1 MRLKLLPLLLLF
13 ILFRGITYSQELRLF
28 NYSYIEDNNI
38 GFISLSD
45 IYTLSEHPDSSSVPD
60 IKKLGVDQSLS
71 IVLDKEYRQ
80 RFFNGTGISES
91 DNVYIYNYAEN
102 KLKTFKA
109 KDLQVIALLN
119 FYASVE
125 DWPFSQ
131 YDYMIG
137 FQIDNS
143 QFADFNENYFDVLVY
158 IGKENPF
165 ISGLLKPI
173 TWERAA
179 TKDKALLATIPTD
192 DSFFT
197 DREITDYSVG
207 DIYTYESEGYSY
219 YIKNLFDSN
228 NELFVRHL
236 IVVNTETKKLV
247 CERIYDQWEGNGLAS
262 LNIQGEE
269 NEYADYQWTGQL
281 FKGMDPVIFGFQ
293 YFSFGCP
300 YITILNPND
309 EEVYIYCDNRH

>member
-1 MRLKLLPLLLLF
+1 MNLKLFALLLLCG
-13 ILFRGITYSQELRLF
+13 ILTGKAHSQELNLF
-28 NYSYIEDNNI
+28 SYWYIEDNAI

-45 IYTLSEHPDSSSVPD
+45 VYALSEHPDSSAIPD
-60 IKKLGVDQSLS
+60 IKKLSVDQSLS
-71 IVLDKEYRQ
+71 IALDGAYRQ
-80 RFFNGTGISES
+80 RFFKGTGISES

-109 KDLQVIALLN
+109 KELQVIALLD

-125 DWPFSQ
+125 EWPFSQ

-143 QFADFNENYFDVLVY
+143 QLTDFKENYYDVLVY

-165 ISGLLKPI
+165 ITGALEPI
-173 TWERAA
+173 TWDRAEA
-179 TKDKALLATIPTD
+179 KDKTLLSTVPTD

-197 DREITDYSVG
+197 DREITDYTVG
-207 DIYTYESEGYSY
+207 DTYTYESGGYTY
-219 YIKNLFDSN
+219 YIQNLFDGN

-236 IVVNTETKKLV
+236 IVLNSATKKLV
-247 CERIYDQWEGNGLAS
+247 CERLYDQWEGNGLTS
-262 LNIQGEE
+262 LNIRGEE
-269 NEYADYQWTGQL
+269 NEYADYQWTGKL
-281 FKGMDPVIFGFQ
+281 FNGMDPVIFGFQ

-300 YITILNPND
+300 YITILNSND

>member
-1 MRLKLLPLLLLF
+1 MRLKLLPLLLFFTLF
-13 ILFRGITYSQELRLF
+13 IETVYSQELRLF
-28 NYSYIEDNNI
+28 NYWYIEDNNI

-45 IYTLSEHPDSSSVPD
+45 VYTLSENPDSSSVPD

-71 IVLDKEYRQ
+71 ITLQAEYRK
-80 RFFNGTGISES
+80 RFFDGTGVSET
-91 DNVYIYNYAEN
+91 DNVYIYNYAED

-125 DWPFSQ
+125 EWPFSQ

-143 QFADFNENYFDVLVY
+143 LLTDFNENYYDVLVY

-165 ISGLLKPI
+165 VSATLQPI
-173 TWERAA
+173 TWERS
-179 TKDKALLATIPTD
+179 TPKDKELLLTVPTD
-192 DSFFT
+192 DSFFI
-197 DREITDYSVG
+197 DREITDYTVG
-207 DIYTYESEGYSY
+207 DIYTYKSEGYSY
-219 YIKNLFDSN
+219 YIRNLFDSN

-236 IVVNTETKKLV
+236 IVLNSETKKLI

-269 NEYADYQWTGQL
+269 NEYADFQWTGKL

-300 YITILNPND
+300 YITILNSND